1 MKDLKLWQKLLL
13 NEVSQKDFDK
23 YLKKSLSLESS
34 NNKPL
39 RKKNKKKS
47 K

>member
-1 MKDLKLWQKLLL
+1 MRELKMWQKLLL
-13 NEVSQKDFDK
+13 NEVSQKEYDK

-34 NNKPL
+34 NNKAL
-39 RKKNKKKS
+39 RKKDKKKL